1 MQRFGVKGLEPSKGL
16 AYSLISIKMQKY
28 ICCDSRYLYFS
39 IFNGYDQMLG
49 KDTKQ
54 KRMTCES

>member
-49 KDTKQ
+49 KDMK
-54 KRMTCES
+54 